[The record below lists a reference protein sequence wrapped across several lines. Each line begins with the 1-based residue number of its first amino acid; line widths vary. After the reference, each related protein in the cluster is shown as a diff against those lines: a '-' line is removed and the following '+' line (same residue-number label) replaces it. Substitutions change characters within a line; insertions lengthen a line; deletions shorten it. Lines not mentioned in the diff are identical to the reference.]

1 MPTMSETTPEAKA
14 ASRQPMPSISSAIGV
29 AVRPPTA
36 KPIVSTPVASTRRLR
51 NQLTIATR
59 TERKLPSEEP
69 IAISVN
75 EM

>member
-1 MPTMSETTPEAKA
+1 MTPEAKA
-14 ASRQPMPSISSAIGV
+14 ASRQPMFSINNAIGV

-36 KPIVSTPVASTRRLR
+36 NPIVSTPVANTRRLR
-51 NQLTIATR
+51 NQLTIATS

-69 IAISVN
+69 TAIIRN